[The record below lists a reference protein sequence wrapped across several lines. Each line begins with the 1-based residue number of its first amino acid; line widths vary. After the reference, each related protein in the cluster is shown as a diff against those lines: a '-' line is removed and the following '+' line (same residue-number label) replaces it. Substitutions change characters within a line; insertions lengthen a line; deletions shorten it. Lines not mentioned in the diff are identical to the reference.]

1 MYKKN
6 QNLTK
11 QTKNVKKL
19 NSFEIEK
26 IEKQKNMYNRDF
38 SVKENE
44 KKVKDQAST
53 IASDINKNMKKMN
66 NLTTE
71 VMGAADTF

>member
-1 MYKKN
+1 
-6 QNLTK
+6 LTK